1 MAGPIHYEL
10 YVRKTAPAP
19 WGLQMATEDR
29 SQAIEQAETLLA
41 DGDVV
46 AVRVT
51 KETLDP
57 DTMEFQSVTVLTK
70 GAPEMKKKKLVRDD
84 GQQSN
89 CLSPTDVY
97 APHARDLIGRVLEDW
112 LVRQGVTVFELLHR
126 ADLAELLDASGVELQ
141 HAIQKVA
148 VPESQDT
155 GQSVH
160 DLVRHYQKLA
170 EATIARIITTE
181 RKGRFPDLTKADLA
195 RTAEK
200 LAGESDRA
208 FLMGG
213 AIARRLCE
221 VRGPRARLNALMDMA
236 EAAPPAGPAKALVY
250 IVLDQILAEMATQ
263 RAAMADILG
272 PSLDPGAV
280 MAATVAM
287 LAPDETALVIQASP
301 AVAQDLPVI
310 EGAAKRLAERLG
322 SGLLPQTRATLAR
335 QMMREL
341 RGPRRLK
348 PRDAAGEIDVLR
360 VLATLLTA
368 TGDTLLTA
376 EEVQTAFVER
386 SKSLVTADFV
396 GQYTGCFEGVAAE
409 AEALLRLCENV
420 TGASSKRAAARWFLA
435 SITSLKF
442 ESDLLSPV
450 HEDTPA
456 RRLQRLAR
464 LQKEAGGAG
473 LSETDTD
480 DIAQALGQLAA
491 TLEARAGLT
500 AAIARSRAT
509 PSQKL
514 ALLLRMAM
522 GETAPLGPV
531 ADRARAE
538 ALKLLRSP
546 DTRGALASQPS
557 EVAVLKPMLQAV
569 GLAA

>member
-29 SQAIEQAETLLA
+29 SQAIQQAETLLA

-70 GAPEMKKKKLVRDD
+70 GAPEVKKKKLIRDD

-89 CLSPTDVY
+89 CLSPADVY

-141 HAIQKVA
+141 HAIQKIS

-181 RKGRFPDLTKADLA
+181 RKGRFPDLNKTDLA

-272 PSLDPGAV
+272 PSLDPGAM

-287 LAPDETALVIQASP
+287 LAPDETALVVQASP

-322 SGLLPQTRATLAR
+322 NGL
-335 QMMREL
+335 
-341 RGPRRLK
+341 LK
-348 PRDAAGEIDVLR
+348 PRDAAGEIEVLR

-368 TGDTLLTA
+368 TGDTLLTT

-396 GQYTGCFEGVAAE
+396 GQYTSCFEGVAAE
-409 AEALLRLCENV
+409 ADALLRLCENV

-442 ESDLLSPV
+442 ESDLLSP
-450 HEDTPA
+450 A
-456 RRLQRLAR
+456 CRRRTR
-464 LQKEAGGAG
+464 TTSPRRWVSSPP
-473 LSETDTD
+473 LSR
-480 DIAQALGQLAA
+480 Q
-491 TLEARAGLT
+491 
-500 AAIARSRAT
+500 
-509 PSQKL
+509 
-514 ALLLRMAM
+514 
-522 GETAPLGPV
+522 GP
-531 ADRARAE
+531 
-538 ALKLLRSP
+538 
-546 DTRGALASQPS
+546 G
-557 EVAVLKPMLQAV
+557 
-569 GLAA
+569 

>member
-19 WGLQMATEDR
+19 WSLQMATESR
-29 SQAIEQAETLLA
+29 GQAMEQAEALLA

-57 DTMEFQSVTVLTK
+57 ETMEFQSVTVLTR
-70 GAPEMKKKKLVRDD
+70 GAPEVKKKKLVRDD
-84 GQQSN
+84 GSQSN
-89 CLSPTDVY
+89 CLAPADLY
-97 APHARDLIGRVLEDW
+97 APHARELIGRVLEDW
-112 LVRQGVTVFELLHR
+112 LARQGVTVFELLHR
-126 ADLAELLDASGVELQ
+126 ADLAERLDASGVELQ

-170 EATIARIITTE
+170 EATIARVITTE
-181 RKGRFPDLTKADLA
+181 RKGRFPDLDRAGLGKA
-195 RTAEK
+195 AEK
-200 LAGESDRA
+200 LAGDPERA

-213 AIARRLCE
+213 AIARRLNDI
-221 VRGPRARLNALMDMA
+221 RGPRARLNALMDLA
-236 EAAPPAGPAKALVY
+236 EAAPEAGPGRALVMV
-250 IVLDQILAEMATQ
+250 VLDQITAEMATQ
-263 RAAMADILG
+263 RAVMADILG
-272 PSLDPGAV
+272 PSLDPGGT

-287 LAPDETALVIQASP
+287 LAPAETA
-301 AVAQDLPVI
+301 AVAKIEPGLAREMPVI
-310 EGAAKRLAERLG
+310 EGAAKRLSERLG
-322 SGLLPQTRATLAR
+322 GGQLPQTRATLAR
-335 QMMREL
+335 QVLREL

-368 TGDTLLTA
+368 TGDSLLTA
-376 EEVQTAFVER
+376 EEVQTAFVDR

-396 GQYTGCFEGVAAE
+396 GQYTACFEGVAAE

-420 TGASSKRAAARWFLA
+420 TGAASKRSAARWLLA
-435 SITSLKF
+435 SVTSLRF
-442 ESDLLSPV
+442 ESEMLSSA
-450 HEDTPA
+450 HEETPA
-456 RRLQRLAR
+456 RRLHRLAR
-464 LQKEAGGAG
+464 LQRETRAAG
-473 LSETDTD
+473 LAESDVEDLG
-480 DIAQALGQLAA
+480 QALGAIGA
-491 TLEARAGLT
+491 TLESRAGLI
-500 AAIARSRAT
+500 AAITRSRAT

-514 ALLLRMAM
+514 GMLLRMAM
-522 GETAPLGPV
+522 GETAPLGPT

-538 ALKLLRSP
+538 ALKLLRAP
-546 DTRGALASQPS
+546 ETRGALAAQPA
-557 EVAVLKPMLQAV
+557 EVAALKPMLQAA